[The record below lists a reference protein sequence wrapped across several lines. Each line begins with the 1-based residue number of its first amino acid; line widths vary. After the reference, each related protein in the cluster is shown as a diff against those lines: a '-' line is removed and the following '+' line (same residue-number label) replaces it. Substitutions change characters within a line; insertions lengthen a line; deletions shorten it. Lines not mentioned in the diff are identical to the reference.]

1 MKFQPLPKVFP
12 EQQMWEAE
20 GKKGTYIIM
29 KDVGFTAS
37 IKRLGIT
44 KYLIEFDSP
53 VASFE
58 EAEAVCE
65 KNENPTQ

>member
-1 MKFQPLPKVFP
+1 MKFQIMVSIFP
-12 EQQMWEAE
+12 GQQMWGAH
-20 GKKGTYIIM
+20 GKKGTYIIL
-29 KDVGFTAS
+29 KDEGFTAS

-58 EAEAVCE
+58 EAKLVCE
-65 KNENPTQ
+65 NNEKAA